1 MEAVIRKREERVAPD
16 PSDAPKPRTERAW
29 TLGGDFKKAG
39 KPRGGGDGRNKAQG
53 RREWQEQPSFRW

>member
-29 TLGGDFKKAG
+29 TLGGDLKGREAQKR
-39 KPRGGGDGRNKAQG
+39 RG
-53 RREWQEQPSFRW
+53 WQEQSPGEEGMAGTTFV